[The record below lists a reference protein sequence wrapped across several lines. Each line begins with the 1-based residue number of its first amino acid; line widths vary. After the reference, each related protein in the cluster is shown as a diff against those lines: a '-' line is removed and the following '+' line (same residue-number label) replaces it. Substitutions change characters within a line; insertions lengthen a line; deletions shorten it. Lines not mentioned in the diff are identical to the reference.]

1 MTERLTWGGALAYGV
16 VAASVGVESVRMIRH
31 DAYWTD
37 GRVWAAFCM
46 VATVIL
52 TALLTAGAAISR
64 FPLIADGG
72 PWLSRNGWMVVIGL
86 TVCSFLAS
94 RGVADQEFAV
104 YLTGPA
110 VFLPFWVRRLEE
122 SYREGVEEA
131 RQAARAARERAASDQ
146 RTA

>member
-1 MTERLTWGGALAYGV
+1 MSERLTWGGALAYGV

-37 GRVWAAFCM
+37 GRVWAAFCL

-52 TALLTAGAAISR
+52 TALLTAVAAISR
-64 FPLIADGG
+64 LPLIADDG

-86 TVCSFLAS
+86 TVCSFLAL
-94 RGVADQEFAV
+94 RGVADQESAV

-131 RQAARAARERAASDQ
+131 RQAARVAREQAASDQ